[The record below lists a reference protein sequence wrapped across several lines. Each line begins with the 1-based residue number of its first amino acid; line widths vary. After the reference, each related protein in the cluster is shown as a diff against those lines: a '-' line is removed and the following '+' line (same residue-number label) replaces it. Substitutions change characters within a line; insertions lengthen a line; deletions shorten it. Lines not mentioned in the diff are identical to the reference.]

1 MCVITHSGRWKYEID
16 IVGGAVRLEE
26 TFQNLQSL
34 ALADDISPVERKN
47 ICEAISGGSF
57 RMKGLR
63 FAFIFL
69 DCFPLV
75 CLFACVLHS
84 SCMLDT
90 QLRSKQR
97 NIRGSSRGRKE
108 CSLRINCE

>member
-34 ALADDISPVERKN
+34 ALADDVSPVERKS

-63 FAFIFL
+63 FAFIF
-69 DCFPLV
+69 V
-75 CLFACVLHS
+75 HI
-84 SCMLDT
+84 
-90 QLRSKQR
+90 RSYF
-97 NIRGSSRGRKE
+97 
-108 CSLRINCE
+108 

>member
-34 ALADDISPVERKN
+34 ALADDVSPVERKN

-57 RMKGLR
+57 GMKGLR
-63 FAFIFL
+63 FAFIFVRI
-69 DCFPLV
+69 FR
-75 CLFACVLHS
+75 LFS
-84 SCMLDT
+84 SCLSFR
-90 QLRSKQR
+90 LRSTFFLYA
-97 NIRGSSRGRKE
+97 GHGAPF
-108 CSLRINCE
+108 